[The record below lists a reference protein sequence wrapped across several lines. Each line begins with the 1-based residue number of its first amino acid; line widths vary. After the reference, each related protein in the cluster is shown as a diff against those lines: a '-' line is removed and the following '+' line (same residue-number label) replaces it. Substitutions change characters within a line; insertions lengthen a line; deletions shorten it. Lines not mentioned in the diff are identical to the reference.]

1 LKKKTWPLFAWI
13 GILTAAGGVFL
24 FSKTVL
30 VLSVSNLD
38 HPCSLVFK
46 IAPSEHFAM
55 FYTHSIYDAPVEEI
69 FEASSSH
76 IILRSVKTD
85 SPAVM
90 EYYGFEG
97 TEPLQDINVSLGPTF
112 TLKVG
117 MRQEQ
122 RLAVGERTIDLRTIA
137 NQGDRIRVSLD
148 AIPVPVYFLS
158 SVFQY
163 LKSHAS
169 IKGDEGRG

>member
-1 LKKKTWPLFAWI
+1 M
-13 GILTAAGGVFL
+13 
-24 FSKTVL
+24 

-46 IAPSEHFAM
+46 IAPSEPFAM

-69 FEASSSH
+69 FEASSGH

-85 SPAVM
+85 SPTVL

-97 TEPLQDINVSLGPTF
+97 TEPFQDVNANLGPTF
-112 TLKVG
+112 TVKVG

-122 RLAVGERTIDLRTIA
+122 RLAVGERTIDLRTMA
-137 NQGDRIRVSLD
+137 NPGDRIRVSLD

-169 IKGDEGRG
+169 VKGDEGRG